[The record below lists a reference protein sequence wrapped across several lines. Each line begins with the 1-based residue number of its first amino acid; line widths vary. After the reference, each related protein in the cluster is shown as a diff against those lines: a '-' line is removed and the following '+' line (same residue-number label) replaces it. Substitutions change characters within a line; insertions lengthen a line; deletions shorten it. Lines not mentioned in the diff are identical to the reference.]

1 MQGHELSGRPPMQ
14 MLKFWINCLEKMCQ
28 MPATEE
34 EKAKIRQW
42 CETVDTLPHL
52 PGKVR
57 ERPRVG
63 NLSPSEL
70 RAIGEK
76 EIAAR
81 PEIVTN
87 QIRTI
92 SRLNNVPVEQTIGE
106 MIVFRDEKRN
116 WFSEM
121 EKYSRPTD
129 SQREFFKRI
138 FLIDWPTKYMDTGRK
153 YPNYG

>member
-1 MQGHELSGRPPMQ
+1 VP
-14 MLKFWINCLEKMCQ
+14 
-28 MPATEE
+28 
-34 EKAKIRQW
+34 
-42 CETVDTLPHL
+42 PHL

-57 ERPRVG
+57 ERPIG

-92 SRLNNVPVEQTIGE
+92 SKLNNVPVAQTIGE
-106 MIVFRDEKRN
+106 MIVMRDEKRI
-116 WFSEM
+116 WFSDM
-121 EKYSRPTD
+121 EKYGRPND

-138 FLIDWPTKYMDTGRK
+138 FLIDWPTKYMDTGTK

>member
-1 MQGHELSGRPPMQ
+1 MQ
-14 MLKFWINCLEKMCQ
+14 MIMRMRRQELAEFWINCLEEIRET
-28 MPATEE
+28 PATEQ
-34 EKAKIRQW
+34 EKTRIRQW

-57 ERPRVG
+57 ERPIG

-81 PEIVTN
+81 PEVVTN

-92 SRLNNVPVEQTIGE
+92 SKLNNVPVEQAIGE
-106 MIVFRDEKRN
+106 MIVSRDEKKV
-116 WFSEM
+116 WLSEL
-121 EKYSRPTD
+121 EKYGRLTD
-129 SQREFFKRI
+129 SDREWFKRI
-138 FLIDWPTKYMDTGRK
+138 WFIDWPTKYMDTGRK
-153 YPNYG
+153 YPDYG